1 MSESYGYVL
10 ETGEV
15 AIEAD
20 SAALANDAR
29 VAATYLGEVASTA
42 SEA

>member
-10 ETGEV
+10 ATGEV
-15 AIEAD
+15 AIGAD
-20 SAALANDAR
+20 SAALANDAP
-29 VAATYLGEVASTA
+29 VAATYLGEVASTV